1 MADNAV
7 AAATEQEHLGGG
19 ADLDGDGFQE
29 SYDDESYDDESYED
43 DHDDDDDDSCGG
55 GGECGGAS
63 RKEAE
68 STAGRT
74 SPLPQTTFELNEII
88 VPGFHRMWMRD
99 EYFRVERPSHGRVRR
114 VHHGDAAAA
123 AR

>member
-1 MADNAV
+1 MADISV
-7 AAATEQEHLGGG
+7 AAATEQDGG
-19 ADLDGDGFQE
+19 ADVDGDGFQE
-29 SYDDESYDDESYED
+29 SYDD
-43 DHDDDDDDSCGG
+43 DDDDDDDGDDNCDGG
-55 GGECGGAS
+55 CAS
-63 RKEAE
+63 QKEAE

-74 SPLPQTTFELNEII
+74 SPLPQTTFELNEIT